1 MLRAILTPNAA
12 MEAGYRNF
20 RIELRDGEVLDGF
33 LVKEEDNAFVL
44 RQPNL
49 QDQRIE
55 KDRARRFDFT
65 QKSLMP
71 EGLLD
76 SLQPNEVSDLFAYL
90 KSLK

>member
-20 RIELRDGEVLDGF
+20 RVELRDGETLDGF
-33 LVKEEDNAFVL
+33 LVKEDEQAFVL

-49 QDQRIE
+49 QDQRILKE
-55 KDRARRFDFT
+55 QVRRAEFT
-65 QKSLMP
+65 HRSIMP

-76 SLQPNEVSDLFAYL
+76 SMPVDDVRDLFAYL

>member
-20 RIELRDGEVLDGF
+20 RVELPDGETLDGF
-33 LVKEEDNAFVL
+33 LVKEDDQAFVL

-55 KDRARRFDFT
+55 KEKVRRAEFT
-65 QKSLMP
+65 HKSLMP

-76 SLQPNEVSDLFAYL
+76 SMPADDVRDLFAYL